1 MCHLTLVC
9 IWCSQ
14 TNLVPSSLSTNAFL
28 SSFQTSLPRNAFHAL
43 RHLSTLDVSNNTI
56 VEIGSAFTDMPELKY
71 LDLSYN
77 HLPIVK
83 RGAFRNL
90 PSLVGLRLDY
100 NSIIGLEEESFT
112 DLLSLETLIL
122 TKNGISAI
130 RRGTFRNLPSLEK
143 LKLDENHM
151 TIKYWVNEN
160 ESLQKELEEA
170 RTNSRQLERAGDYSV
185 GLGLL

>member
-1 MCHLTLVC
+1 VVIFHT
-9 IWCSQ
+9 SYY
-14 TNLVPSSLSTNAFL
+14 F
-28 SSFQTSLPRNAFHAL
+28 FQTSLPRNAFHAL

-100 NSIIGLEEESFT
+100 NSIISLEEESFT

-122 TKNGISAI
+122 TKNGIAAI

-143 LKLDENHM
+143 LPSRSC
-151 TIKYWVNEN
+151 TSIGTCWRT
-160 ESLQKELEEA
+160 SQKEP
-170 RTNSRQLERAGDYSV
+170 SIGFRQ
-185 GLGLL
+185 